1 MTRTAGRVL
10 GVDLGSV
17 RIGLALSDP
26 LGITAQPLLVLP
38 RTGAR
43 VEDHRSIVE
52 IAREHDAVRIVV
64 GLPRSLSG
72 KLGPAA
78 RAVLQE
84 VAERGECAGADLP
97 VETYDERLTT
107 VIAQQALAE
116 AGVKGRNRR
125 QHVDKVA
132 AAVILRGWLEGPGS

>member
-1 MTRTAGRVL
+1 LTRTAGRVL

-38 RTGAR
+38 RSGAR
-43 VEDHRSIVE
+43 SVDHHAIVG

-84 VAERGECAGADLP
+84 VDELGECAGPDLP

-107 VIAQQALAE
+107 VIAQQALAD
-116 AGVKGRNRR
+116 AGVKGRNRK

-132 AAVILRGWLEGPGS
+132 AAVILRGWLDGPDS